1 MSQLDE
7 LGFQGGAAT
16 KPEGEYETA
25 VEKIVI
31 MPATVGRWRKIS
43 SFLLRSFAQAP
54 GVDAAVTTSQKG
66 KSRPLSKAPLSM
78 TPPPDVFP
86 RTTPRQITRFP

>member
-25 VEKIVI
+25 VERIVI
-31 MPATVGRWRKIS
+31 MPATVGRWRKNLQLSPSEFCASTGS
-43 SFLLRSFAQAP
+43 S
-54 GVDAAVTTSQKG
+54 T
-66 KSRPLSKAPLSM
+66 
-78 TPPPDVFP
+78 
-86 RTTPRQITRFP
+86 RQ